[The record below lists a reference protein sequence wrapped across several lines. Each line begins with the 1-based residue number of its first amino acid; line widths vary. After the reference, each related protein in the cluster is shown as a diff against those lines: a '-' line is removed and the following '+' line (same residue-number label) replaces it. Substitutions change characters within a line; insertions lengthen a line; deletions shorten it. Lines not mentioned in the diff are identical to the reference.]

1 MLLGVAPFGLIC
13 GVAMVASGI
22 APAMAVLMSLA
33 VFAGASMIASAQL
46 LASGAP
52 LALVILATAFINLRF
67 MMYSASL
74 RPHFAHAPLGWRLA
88 VGYLVADNVVGL
100 SLGRFDDHPEDRAK
114 LEFFL
119 GVGLTIWLL
128 WQAAVGAG
136 GPATFRGHR
145 LSDDDRAR
153 RFVITRVMCQGEVRA
168 GEFEGAFGEAFA
180 RRFSRELEGLR
191 GMARDGLVELAADG
205 SLRVTATGRLLVRNV
220 AMVFDAYLPAQ
231 ERGERPIFSR
241 TV

>member
-22 APAMAVLMSLA
+22 PPAIAMLMSVT

-46 LASGAP
+46 LASRTP

-74 RPHFAHAPLGWRLA
+74 RPHFAHAPLRWRLL

-100 SLGRFDDHPEDRAK
+100 SLGRFTDHPDDPSK

-119 GVGLTIWLL
+119 GVGAVIWLV
-128 WQAAVGAG
+128 WQIAVAAGALIGAG
-136 GPATFRGHR
+136 LPASWR
-145 LSDDDRAR
+145 LEFAAPLAFIAMSVPLIRDRA
-153 RFVITRVMCQGEVRA
+153 M
-168 GEFEGAFGEAFA
+168 
-180 RRFSRELEGLR
+180 
-191 GMARDGLVELAADG
+191 LAAALAAGVTVIVANDLP
-205 SLRVTATGRLLVRNV
+205 LRLAIPLAALAGMGVGLLFR
-220 AMVFDAYLPAQ
+220 
-231 ERGERPIFSR
+231 R
-241 TV
+241 